1 MDHKE
6 MRNSMMNAIDVNE
19 LMQEIQKIILKPSDY
34 TLIESTQLFKRCL
47 TALEILSR
55 VAEDAPKD

>member
-1 MDHKE
+1 
-6 MRNSMMNAIDVNE
+6 MMNAIDVNE